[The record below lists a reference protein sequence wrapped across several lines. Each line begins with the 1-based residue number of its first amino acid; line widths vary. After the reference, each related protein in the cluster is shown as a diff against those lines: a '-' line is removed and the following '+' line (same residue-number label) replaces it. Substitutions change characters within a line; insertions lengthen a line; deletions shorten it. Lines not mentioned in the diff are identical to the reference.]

1 MQPQAIIYIA
11 DSRNMAEVSEES
23 IDLIVTSPPYWHI
36 KDYSAE
42 GQIGYGQSLHEYLL
56 DLSRV
61 WRECWRVLK
70 PGRRLCINI
79 GDQFARAVIY
89 GRYKVIPLHAE
100 IIAQCETI
108 GFDYMGAIIWRKKT
122 TMQTTGG
129 AVVMGSFP
137 YPPNGIV
144 ELDYEFILLFKKP
157 PKSAEQES
165 RDAIKPEVK
174 EASKL
179 TRDEWKAFFSGH
191 WEFAGEKQVLHE
203 AMFPEELPRRLI
215 RMFSFVGDTVLD
227 PFLGSGTTV
236 KVALELGRNAIGYE
250 IQPAF
255 EPIIRQKLGITE
267 NPLIPLPVT
276 ICKREKPLLPL
287 PPPPDYKPRVKD
299 TKPLIDPKQLRFG
312 DEATYKVVAVLD
324 ERTLRMENGLT
335 VQILGI
341 KVPPEQKERALA
353 YLRQFLLG
361 KRVLLRFDR
370 PPEAPSKTIP
380 AYLFLRNHLF
390 VNRKMIEMGLAD
402 ADRTIWHRYLKKFL
416 QAEAKH
422 KFPRDMCQK
431 VGKC

>member
-1 MQPQAIIYIA
+1 MGGVEGVQPKAIVYIA
-11 DSRNMAEVSEES
+11 DSRNMAEVADES

-36 KDYSAE
+36 KDYGVE

-61 WRECWRVLK
+61 WNECWRVLK

-79 GDQFARAVIY
+79 GDQFARAIVY

-122 TMQTTGG
+122 TMRTTGG

-157 PKSAEQES
+157 ERGKGEGTWES
-165 RDAIKPEVK
+165 NVSREVK

-191 WEFAGEKQVLHE
+191 WEFAGERQVLHE

-215 RMFSFVGDTVLD
+215 RMFSFVGETVLD

-236 KVALELGRNAIGYE
+236 KVALELGRNAVGYE

-255 EPIIRQKLGITE
+255 EPIIRQKLGIAE
-267 NPLIPLPVT
+267 NSLIPPPVT
-276 ICKREKPLLPL
+276 ICKREKPL
-287 PPPPDYKPRVKD
+287 PPVEPPADYKPRVKD
-299 TKPLIDPKQLRFG
+299 AKPLVDPKQLKFE
-312 DEATYKVVAVLD
+312 DEATYKVTAIVD
-324 ERTLRMENGLT
+324 EHTLRMENGLT

-341 KVPPEQKERALA
+341 KVPPERKEEVLS

-361 KRVLLRFDR
+361 KRVLLQFDR
-370 PPEAPSKTIP
+370 PPEANGMPVP
-380 AYLFLRNHLF
+380 AYIFLTNRLF

-402 ADRTIWHRYLKKFL
+402 ADRTVWHRYRKRFL
-416 QAEAKH
+416 QAEAK
-422 KFPRDMCQK
+422 RN
-431 VGKC
+431 G

>member
-1 MQPQAIIYIA
+1 MIYIA
-11 DSRNMAEVSEES
+11 DSQNMAEVTDES
-23 IDLIVTSPPYWHI
+23 VHLVVTSPPYWHI
-36 KDYSAE
+36 KDYGVE
-42 GQIGYGQSLHEYLL
+42 GQIGYGQTLHEYLM

-79 GDQFARAVIY
+79 GDQFARAIIY

-100 IIAQCETI
+100 IISQCEAI

-122 TMQTTGG
+122 TMRTTGG

-157 PKSAEQES
+157 EKGGGQRAQGKVPAEM
-165 RDAIKPEVK
+165 K

-179 TRDEWKAFFSGH
+179 TRDEWKEFFSGH
-191 WEFAGEKQVLHE
+191 WVFAGERQVMHE

-215 RMFSFVGDTVLD
+215 RMFSFVGETVLD

-267 NPLIPLPVT
+267 DALFAPPVT
-276 ICKREKPLLPL
+276 IVYRKEFL
-287 PPPPDYKPRVKD
+287 PPVDPPSDYKPRVKD
-299 TKPLIDPKQLRFG
+299 AKPLVDPKHLKFVE
-312 DEATYKVVAVLD
+312 EATYKVTAVVD
-324 ERTLRMENGLT
+324 ERTLQMDNGLT
-335 VQILGI
+335 VQLLGVI
-341 KVPPEQKERALA
+341 VPTEKRELAIA
-353 YLRQFLLG
+353 YLRKFLLG
-361 KRVLLRFDR
+361 KRVVLKFEC
-370 PPEAPSKTIP
+370 PPEADGTPLS
-380 AYLFLRNHLF
+380 AYLYLTNRLF

-402 ADRTIWHRYLKKFL
+402 ADRTIWHRYREKFI
-416 QAEAKH
+416 ATEEKRSGT
-422 KFPRDMCQK
+422 KT
-431 VGKC
+431 G